1 MLSMDEPDHRRLRD
15 IVDEAFRRRAV
26 LEMEQRLGKANRPW
40 KENSTKIRVQFFRRT
55 LGRNERS
62 DDLARSSRPNYGSIG
77 QVYLILL
84 IWQFTAT
91 LINLYTIALFIFVC
105 LLVLFGIT

>member
-1 MLSMDEPDHRRLRD
+1 MNVRTILLALVGVITALFGVFVYGAGIFIGATFGSFPWWLL
-15 IVDEAFRRRAV
+15 AFIP
-26 LEMEQRLGKANRPW
+26 M
-40 KENSTKIRVQFFRRT
+40 
-55 LGRNERS
+55 
-62 DDLARSSRPNYGSIG
+62 IG

-105 LLVLFGIT
+105 LLVLFGITIETRS

>member
-1 MLSMDEPDHRRLRD
+1 MNVRTILLGL
-15 IVDEAFRRRAV
+15 VGVVTALLGAFIYGA
-26 LEMEQRLGKANRPW
+26 GIFIAATFGSFSW
-40 KENSTKIRVQFFRRT
+40 WF
-55 LGRNERS
+55 
-62 DDLARSSRPNYGSIG
+62 LAFIPIIG

-105 LLVLFGIT
+105 LLVLFGITIETRS